1 MALSVEITVQPAFF
15 VRYGSLT
22 RNMATQYQE
31 AYLDAKVYSAS
42 PLELVCLAYEG
53 AIAAVV
59 EAREHLKGGRIHE
72 RSRAITR
79 AMKFVSELTLTL
91 DHTRG
96 GEVSVQLS
104 RLYVYIQDRLRE
116 ANFRQIEQPLIE
128 VHQLLTT
135 LSGGWKEIATT
146 EFAAVSALQE
156 DRRVWMHP
164 AEDTSQA
171 CRVSR
176 AYSL

>member
-1 MALSVEITVQPAFF
+1 
-15 VRYGSLT
+15 
-22 RNMATQYQE
+22 MATQYQE
-31 AYLDAKVYSAS
+31 AYLDARIYSAS
-42 PLELVCLAYEG
+42 PLELVCLAYDG
-53 AIAAVV
+53 AIAAVG
-59 EAREHLKGGRIHE
+59 EAREHLKGRRIHA

-79 AMKFVSELTLTL
+79 AMQFVSELTLTL

-104 RLYVYIQDRLRE
+104 RLYVYVQDRLRE

-128 VHQLLTT
+128 VQRLLET
-135 LSGGWKEIATT
+135 LGGGWQEIATT
-146 EFAAVSALQE
+146 EVAGASTLQE
-156 DRRVWMHP
+156 DRRVRMQP

-171 CRVSR
+171 CRVNR